1 VAVGPH
7 EPEHQRAEV
16 VELGQFV
23 AAEADDLA
31 RLHHDEQRTVRVVQ
45 RGTQP

>member
-1 VAVGPH
+1 MAVGPH
-7 EPEHQRAEV
+7 EAEHERAEV
-16 VELGQFV
+16 VEPGQFV

-31 RLHHDEQRTVRVVQ
+31 RFHHDEQRAVRVVQ